1 MNIRPNI
8 QTDFNPNVSD
18 PTISEF
24 AYVDPLALVV
34 GDCEIGRLVLVAP
47 FAVCRADEGIP
58 IHAGNYSNMQV
69 ILHALEPASHGK
81 ILTIDDTQQRDPS

>member
-1 MNIRPNI
+1 
-8 QTDFNPNVSD
+8 
-18 PTISEF
+18 
-24 AYVDPLALVV
+24 
-34 GDCEIGRLVLVAP
+34 VLVAP
-47 FAVCRADEGIP
+47 FTVCRADEGIP